1 MSLPQ
6 SGHAPL
12 LALPQVDDAVDDPR
26 WNSSMDT
33 STGFHTHNILT
44 YPVKD
49 EEGRVVAVMQVTA
62 KCHLCVA
69 TPS

>member
-1 MSLPQ
+1 M
-6 SGHAPL
+6 L
-12 LALPQVDDAVDDPR
+12 LVLLQVDDAVDDPR

-49 EEGRVVAVMQVTA
+49 EEGRVVAVMQVTTKVRVHA
-62 KCHLCVA
+62 A
-69 TPS
+69 TPKLTTVVRA